1 MALSKPFLEIEELT
15 LRFGGVTA
23 LNDLS
28 LQIEQ
33 GTFCSIIGP
42 NGAGKTSLLN
52 CINGHYRPNSGRI
65 VLDGRPIGGSPSHRI
80 ARMGVSR
87 TFQRIELF
95 SHMTVLEN
103 IKLGRHF
110 LMESRPWSCFLRLP
124 PMVREEFR
132 HRRELEEEVIDF
144 LGLSGAR
151 NQIVASLP
159 HGIRKRVDLAR
170 ALAMRPRLL
179 LLDEIM
185 AGMSIEEKEDVA
197 SYLMDVHREWDLT
210 IIWIEHD
217 LAAVMELSER
227 VFVLNFGVKIAE
239 GTPAEIQAN
248 PAVIEA
254 YLGSPEE
261 EGLFQSA

>member
-1 MALSKPFLEIEELT
+1 VAVNRTILEISGLS
-15 LRFGGVTA
+15 LRFGGVAA
-23 LNDLS
+23 LRDLS
-28 LQIEQ
+28 LKIEK
-33 GTFCSIIGP
+33 GSFCSIIGP

-52 CINGHYRPNSGRI
+52 CINGHYRPNAGRI
-65 VLDGRPIGGSPSHRI
+65 VLEGQPIEGRRPHLI
-80 ARMGVSR
+80 ASLGVAR

-95 SHMTVLEN
+95 SQMTVLEN
-103 IKLGRHF
+103 VKLGRHF
-110 LMESRPWSCFLRLP
+110 LMKAPAWSCFLRLP
-124 PMVREEFR
+124 AMVREEFE

-144 LGLSGAR
+144 LGLSGVR

-159 HGIRKRVDLAR
+159 HGVRKRVDLAR
-170 ALAMRPRLL
+170 ALAMRPKLL

-197 SYLMDVHREWDLT
+197 SYLMDVHRDREVT

-217 LAAVMELSER
+217 LAAVMELSEH
-227 VFVLNFGVKIAE
+227 VIALNFGVKIAE
-239 GTPAEIQAN
+239 GAPEEIQAN

-261 EGLFQSA
+261 EQLFS

>member
-1 MALSKPFLEIEELT
+1 VALNRPFLEIDGLS
-15 LRFGGVTA
+15 LHFGGVTA
-23 LNDLS
+23 LDGLS
-28 LQIEQ
+28 VRIEK
-33 GTFCSIIGP
+33 GSFSSIIGP

-52 CINGHYRPNSGRI
+52 CINGHYRPDSGGI
-65 VLDGRPIGGSPSHRI
+65 FLDGQQIGGLRPHHI
-80 ARMGVSR
+80 ARLGVSR

-95 SHMTVLEN
+95 SHMSVLEN
-103 IKLGRHF
+103 VKLGRHF
-110 LMESRPWSCFLRLP
+110 LMQSLPWSCFLRLP
-124 PMVREEFR
+124 AMVREEFR

-144 LGLSGAR
+144 LGLSGVR
-151 NQIVASLP
+151 NQVVASLP

-197 SYLMDVHREWDLT
+197 SYLMDVHRDRDIT

-217 LAAVMELSER
+217 LAAVMELSEH
-227 VFVLNFGVKIAE
+227 VVVLNFGVKIAE
-239 GTPAEIQAN
+239 GTPDEIQAN
-248 PAVIEA
+248 PDVIEA

-261 EGLFQSA
+261 EQFLST